1 MRMSNFFGAES
12 IPSGRPMAATS
23 SSIGIDHPTVVP
35 TNFDPDEQGCRD
47 TDDDRSDR

>member
-1 MRMSNFFGAES
+1 MRMSNFLRAES
-12 IPSGRPMAATS
+12 IASDRPMAATS